1 MSRNKQR
8 NLPSSGS
15 GAGANIKPKQKKNK
29 YVTAV
34 AKSLEKSTKG
44 TSGADAGGA
53 TPMDSDTQA
62 YKQIGDAGES
72 IALENKRR
80 RAAKATDSA
89 AVNSNVA

>member
-44 TSGADAGGA
+44 TSGADAGG
-53 TPMDSDTQA
+53 
-62 YKQIGDAGES
+62 
-72 IALENKRR
+72 ENKRR